1 MSKDVHILE
10 LAAYEAP
17 VITENKKDDYVSFG
31 EDNNYY
37 QFLID
42 CYTNSTTQNAIVN
55 NTCRLVYGK
64 GLNASDA
71 SQKPS
76 DYAAMVSMFNKED
89 VRNMVND
96 LKLLGQ
102 CAMQV
107 IYSKDRKKIAQVH
120 HMPVQLLRAQKCNA
134 DGKVEGYYYSDNWT
148 DIKNYP
154 PKLIPAFGTSKEA
167 IEIYFVKP
175 YSVGLKYYALPD
187 YVGALPYCT
196 LEESISEYLINEV
209 NNGFSSRSVVNFNNG
224 APSEEQQRLIKNKIM
239 QSLTG
244 TQGEKVIVSFNSNA
258 ESKTTVDA
266 MPVNDAPDLYSTLSE
281 ECLRKIMLGH
291 NVTSPLLF
299 GIASTNGFSSNA
311 DELKNSY
318 ILFENMVIKPM
329 RMLLIDAIDQILAFN
344 GIALKIHFE
353 ELQPLTADGDLTK
366 TDEAEDIINGIN
378 SLSPLVANKVLENMS
393 PEEIRS
399 IIGLKG
405 DYTKPSVNLS
415 EDSKVLQDFFDKGE
429 DIEQEGYVCIDE
441 REVNYDLE
449 DGFDAELKKI
459 AEKFKPKQTT
469 LSKIVNLLRTG
480 RAAPNKDSE
489 QDREIDGT
497 FFKVRYQYTGNPS
510 PQRKFCR
517 LMMRKQ
523 KVYRKEDILALDNQ
537 QANPGFG
544 PFGSDTY
551 SIWLHKGGAQCKH
564 KWKRRTYMSVGKKA
578 SIGSAKTKEI
588 TESVARGMGYIV
600 EDSSWNEASIEPIK
614 TETRGYY
621 KGNPATRKY
630 WEN

>member
-64 GLNASDA
+64 GLTAINA

-76 DYAAMVSMFNKED
+76 DYAAMVSMFSKED

-102 CAMQV
+102 CAMQI

-154 PKLIPAFGTSKEA
+154 PKLIPAFGTSNEA

-318 ILFENMVIKPM
+318 ILFDNMVIRPM
-329 RMLLIDAIDQILAFN
+329 QELLLDSFDEILAYN
-344 GIALKIHFE
+344 GIALNLYFKTLKPLEFTDLSGMMDKEQIE
-353 ELQPLTADGDLTK
+353 EET
-366 TDEAEDIINGIN
+366 GIE
-378 SLSPLVANKVLENMS
+378 LSQ
-393 PEEIRS
+393 
-399 IIGLKG
+399 
-405 DYTKPSVNLS
+405 
-415 EDSKVLQDFFDKGE
+415 DSQVLQDFFDKGE

-551 SIWLHKGGAQCKH
+551 SIWLHKGGARCKH

-600 EDSSWNEASIEPIK
+600 EDATWNQASIEPIK
-614 TETRGYY
+614 TETNGYY

>member
-17 VITENKKDDYVSFG
+17 VISESKKDDYVSFG

-64 GLNASDA
+64 GLTASNA
-71 SQKPS
+71 SQKPNE
-76 DYAAMVSMFNKED
+76 YASMVSMFSKED
-89 VRNMVND
+89 VRNMIND

-107 IYSKDRKKIAQVH
+107 IYSKDRKKVAQVH

-134 DGKVEGYYYSDNWT
+134 DGKVEAYYYSDNWS

-154 PKLIPAFGTSKEA
+154 PQLIPAFGKSKEA
-167 IEIYFVKP
+167 IEIYFIKP

-299 GIASTNGFSSNA
+299 GIASSNGFSSNA

-329 RMLLIDAIDQILAFN
+329 RMLLLDGIEQVLAYN
-344 GIALKIHFE
+344 GIALKIHFD

-366 TDEAEDIINGIN
+366 TDEAKDIINGIN
-378 SLSPLVANKVLENMS
+378 SLSPLVANKVLETMT
-393 PEEIRS
+393 PQEIRS

-405 DYTKPSVNLS
+405 DYTKPSVALH
-415 EDSKVLQDFFDKGE
+415 KDFTD
-429 DIEQEGYVCIDE
+429 QEGNQMLNNLDGEVMAQTWELIDE
-441 REVNYDLE
+441 RELNDDNIDL
-449 DGFDAELKKI
+449 DKWIKKHNNKGKSTLQ
-459 AEKFKPKQTT
+459 KFSDVIKSFPSRSSYLDK
-469 LSKIVNLLRTG
+469 SIY
-480 RAAPNKDSE
+480 
-489 QDREIDGT
+489 
-497 FFKVRYQYTGNPS
+497 KVRYKYSERYSSPNTRDFCKQMITRSKNGVVYRLEDIDKASRAGVNSSFGHKGQAYDLFKFKGGVNCGHYWSEQLYRLKKKKDGSYYEDKALSSSAEVASIPKSYKPS
-510 PQRKFCR
+510 PYGNAKSKIAPKD
-517 LMMRKQ
+517 MP
-523 KVYRKEDILALDNQ
+523 DNGHHP
-537 QANPGFG
+537 N
-544 PFGSDTY
+544 
-551 SIWLHKGGAQCKH
+551 
-564 KWKRRTYMSVGKKA
+564 
-578 SIGSAKTKEI
+578 
-588 TESVARGMGYIV
+588 
-600 EDSSWNEASIEPIK
+600 
-614 TETRGYY
+614 Y
-621 KGNPATRKY
+621 KG
-630 WEN
+630 

>member
-17 VITENKKDDYVSFG
+17 VISESKKDDYVSFG
-31 EDNNYY
+31 DDNNYF

-55 NTCRLVYGK
+55 NVNRLVYGK
-64 GLNASDA
+64 GLTASNASKKPNEYA
-71 SQKPS
+71 S
-76 DYAAMVSMFNKED
+76 MVSLFPKQD

-102 CAMQV
+102 CAMQI
-107 IYSKDRKKIAQVH
+107 IYSKDRTKIAQVH
-120 HMPVQLLRAQKCNA
+120 HMPVQLLRAEKCNEE
-134 DGKVEGYYYSDNWT
+134 GKIEAYYYSDNWQ
-148 DIKNYP
+148 DIKNYQ
-154 PKLIPAFGTSKEA
+154 PKRIPAFGMSSED
-167 IEIYFVKP
+167 IEILYIKP

-187 YVGALPYCT
+187 YIGAIPYAT

-224 APSEEQQRLIKNKIM
+224 APSEEQQRMIKSKIM

-258 ESKTTVDA
+258 DSKTTVDA

-318 ILFENMVIKPM
+318 ILFENMVIQPM
-329 RMLLIDAIDQILAFN
+329 RMLILDAVEQVLAFN
-344 GIALKIHFE
+344 GMALNVHFE
-353 ELQPLTADGDLTK
+353 ELQPLTASGDLTK

-399 IIGLKG
+399 VIGLKG
-405 DYTKPSVNLS
+405 SYTRPAVALHK
-415 EDSKVLQDFFDKGE
+415 DFTD
-429 DIEQEGYVCIDE
+429 QEGNQMLENLDGEAMGEAWELIDE
-441 REVNYDLE
+441 RELDDDNI
-449 DGFDAELKKI
+449 ELDDWIQEHDKKG
-459 AEKFKPKQTT
+459 KST
-469 LSKIVNLLRTG
+469 LQKLSDVIKSFPSRSSYLDKSIY
-480 RAAPNKDSE
+480 
-489 QDREIDGT
+489 
-497 FFKVRYQYTGNPS
+497 KVRYRYNERYSSPNTRDFCKQMMTRTKNGVVYRLEDIDKASRAGVNSSFGHKGQAYDLFKFKGGVNCGHYWSEQLYRLKKKKDGSYYEDKSLSSSAEVKSIPKSYKPS
-510 PQRKFCR
+510 P
-517 LMMRKQ
+517 
-523 KVYRKEDILALDNQ
+523 YGN
-537 QANPGFG
+537 
-544 PFGSDTY
+544 
-551 SIWLHKGGAQCKH
+551 
-564 KWKRRTYMSVGKKA
+564 
-578 SIGSAKTKEI
+578 AKSKI
-588 TESVARGMGYIV
+588 APKDMPNNGHHP
-600 EDSSWNEASIEPIK
+600 N
-614 TETRGYY
+614 Y
-621 KGNPATRKY
+621 KG
-630 WEN
+630 